1 MTRVKVNASK
11 EYEII
16 IGDGILK
23 NLGEYV
29 KNVSKPC
36 KIAVITDDIVDELYS
51 KTAVNSLENAGF
63 ETVKFVFKNG
73 EASKNF
79 NTYINILEFLAE
91 NHLTRSDAVLA
102 LGGGVTGD
110 MAGFAAATYLRGI
123 GFIQV
128 PTTLLAAVD
137 SSVGGKT
144 AIDINAGKNLVGAF
158 YQPSLVVCDYSTL
171 KTLPPEIFRDGCAEA
186 IKYGILGD
194 TELFEHLKNNG
205 TEFDTEYVITR
216 SVEMKRDIV
225 NDDEFDK
232 GRRQLLNLGHTP
244 AHAIELLSGFKVSH
258 GSAVGIGMAII
269 ASAACKNGLCS
280 SEARDEIIGVLKRLG
295 LPTETEF
302 SAEELYTIMLSDK
315 KRTGGTINLV
325 VPHSVGDT
333 KLIKFGIED
342 IKEFIKAGM
351 I

>member
-1 MTRVKVNASK
+1 MTKVQVNASK

-16 IGDGILK
+16 IGNGILE

-29 KNVSKPC
+29 SGVYKNC
-36 KIAVITDDIVDELYS
+36 KIAVITDDIVDSLYS
-51 KTAVNSLENAGF
+51 KTATDSLEKAGF
-63 ETVKFVFKNG
+63 ETVKFVFENG

-79 NTYINILEFLAE
+79 NTYINILEFLAQ

-123 GFIQV
+123 GFVQV

-144 AIDINAGKNLVGAF
+144 AIDITAGKNLVGAF
-158 YQPSLVVCDYSTL
+158 YQPDLVVCDYSTL
-171 KTLPPEIFRDGCAEA
+171 KTLPSEIFRDGCAEA

-205 TEFDTEYVITR
+205 LDFDTEYVITR

-244 AHAIELLSGFKVSH
+244 AHAIELLSNFKVSH
-258 GSAVGIGMAII
+258 GSAVAIGTAII
-269 ASAACKNGLCS
+269 ASAAYKNGICS
-280 SEARDEIIGVLKRLG
+280 AETQSEIINVLKRFF
-295 LPTETEF
+295 LPTKTQF
-302 SAEELYTIMLSDK
+302 SAEELYNIMLSDK

-333 KLIKFGIED
+333 RLMKFGIEE